1 MQKKI
6 LSDLVKELEK
16 NVTTKTFLRDV
27 KCSKKMIL
35 EVTHKEA
42 WKRAVEETL
51 LSEDYSWSNLLE
63 MMKPAL
69 NEISQEPP
77 NGWFPYIE
85 ACALNLLFPQNYTAN
100 KDPIYEKGRL
110 FILEVLRTFY
120 RFQKRFQEFDPM
132 NYMQLIKSEEAKVF
146 HTGEEYLRFVGFCK
160 ENYIYE
166 YLRLVKE
173 NTPYN
178 ILGHISGVH
187 YIAMHVAAQLYQA
200 EVPIDLA
207 LVSGAAAGHDIGKF
221 GCRPEEAKRIPYLH
235 YYYTDDFFKRNRM
248 YAIGHTA
255 TNHSTWDLELEN
267 LSVESLILIY
277 ADFRVKGARDE
288 QGREQIL
295 FYTLKDSF
303 DVILNKLDNVD
314 EAKRNRYIRVYNKLQ
329 DFEEYMVS
337 LGVHTEPGQAE
348 LSPVQ
353 QVDASLLSPKGVTE
367 QLKYHAIAH
376 NIFLMNKLNG
386 EISLANIIE
395 AARSEKK
402 WKNIRAYVNIFN
414 EYFTYMSNKQKEIT
428 LNFLY
433 ELLMHREG
441 DIRRQAADLMGNI
454 IVNYD
459 EEYRKE
465 MPEHTVR
472 IHGEITAL
480 DLWKRTLQ
488 NTIHP
493 DHKVTEQ
500 HRRWIGYSLKIL
512 VESVLKRCKQEEGNT
527 YLSLLLRYFQ
537 EENYDDAT
545 AFIMVDAIRSIPL
558 SYLNGENIPLFND
571 FIKKLTN
578 RKVLEIN
585 VAILRF
591 LKHYTDYEPTSKEDI
606 ATLTDIITTIE
617 EPSVLCVAYLKAKII
632 ENLQKHT
639 SILNSDEANKIQNFQ
654 VFHDPHATSAIFLE
668 NLKTATPWSIK
679 AVNIELLLDQI
690 KSGNHIQILH
700 VATHFSNLI
709 KVSERVAVRHRAGRA
724 LLAIMPILTL
734 DQRNEVVIEL
744 TKGLEI
750 GEYEI
755 SKYIPQYLGQ
765 LALFLHPNELDE
777 FIVNLTKLFESTN
790 EKVGSVA
797 LNTMGILIERY
808 PEYLEQFQESHENYY
823 RRKEKILGMLLR
835 GLANYNEV
843 VSQEAFLVIGQY
855 IFGSKELNLEEK
867 YGIFHYMH
875 KKLLNLFV
883 DQEETELSF
892 FNNAASLNHIYRF
905 ISDYTFEKGAI
916 SFIPN
921 TKVAFFPGT
930 FDPFSL
936 SHKGIV
942 KEIRNLGF
950 EVYLAL
956 DEFSWSKK
964 TQPRM
969 IRRKIINMS
978 VADENN
984 VYLFPDHIPIN
995 IANPEDIQTL
1005 TSLFPEKDV
1014 YIVVGSDVILNASS
1028 YKGEFVENSVLTLN
1042 HVVFRRDS
1050 ISEGTEY
1057 DCDLDTAYQKI
1068 KGKIVELK
1076 LPMYL
1081 EDISSTRIRENIDLN
1096 RDISNLID
1104 TVAQNFIY
1112 DNSLYLRE
1120 PQYKSILQAKAI
1132 SFEVISKIQ
1141 PEFIRELESSLLL
1154 GNNRLQRIAKIL
1166 KRAGTVAVIIRDGEK
1181 NNETVALAIYHHVT
1195 VSDLYHEFRNPEIS
1209 AYLRESASGKI
1220 IVINGIYSSDN
1231 SSIRHLK
1238 QLVLTETLAHSLK
1251 HDFTYAVYNSDL
1263 SEKEEED
1270 TLEVLT
1276 RQGFVPLDKQ
1286 EGVGNI
1292 YTVDMKS
1299 PITLFENI
1307 ETTLK
1312 DPLNRNENVIR
1323 VLDQAHKRLQRAL
1336 TKLYPGHL
1344 VLSFNSGVMHH
1355 RLIDMVTKANQVPSE
1370 PLKVRKLGASMCVP
1384 FGKILRGMAVPNTVT
1399 KALHTEK
1406 VFDPEMKGFEIT
1418 HFPYYSPLANQVR
1431 TIKSFKRP
1439 VLLVDDLLHKGY
1451 RIKKLDPLFKSE
1463 EVQIDRI
1470 IVGILSGRGKDLM
1483 TIQKRTVE
1491 SVYFIPNLKVWFV
1504 ESTVY
1509 PFIGGDSIQRQW
1521 NLNVGLLPSINLVL
1535 PYVAPN
1541 FLSSTS
1547 KEALYEYSLTCLE
1560 NARDIMVALEQEY
1573 QKAFEKKLTL
1583 NRLSEAV
1590 IFPRIPD
1597 KGVNMYYDLNLAPST
1612 YLQNDIENL
1621 IRLKGIITT

>member
-1 MQKKI
+1 MQKKM
-6 LSDLVKELEK
+6 LSDLTKELER
-16 NVTTKTFLRDV
+16 NLTTKSFL
-27 KCSKKMIL
+27 KNMKYTKKNIQEL
-35 EVTHKEA
+35 FKQGNWKHQIERTVEA
-42 WKRAVEETL
+42 
-51 LSEDYSWSNLLE
+51 DNYSWSHLRDLMQPTLE
-63 MMKPAL
+63 KIAP
-69 NEISQEPP
+69 EPP
-77 NGWFPYIE
+77 EGWFSYME
-85 ACALNLLFPQNYTAN
+85 ACALNTLYPQNYDAK
-100 KDPIYEKGRL
+100 KDPKSEKGRF
-110 FILEVLRTFY
+110 FILEILRTFY
-120 RFQKRFQEFDPM
+120 RFQKRFQEFNPK
-132 NYMQLIKSEEAKVF
+132 NYMRFIKREEAEEF
-146 HTGEEYLRFVGFCK
+146 HTGEEYLRFIGFCK
-160 ENYIYE
+160 DNYIYE
-166 YLRLVKE
+166 FLRLVKE

-187 YIAMHVAAQLYQA
+187 FIAMHVATQLYQA
-200 EVPIDLA
+200 GVPIDLT
-207 LVSGAAAGHDIGKF
+207 LVSGAAAGHDIGKL
-221 GCRPEEAKRIPYLH
+221 GCRPDEAKRIPYLH
-235 YYYTDDFFKRNRM
+235 YYYTDDFFKRNQM

-277 ADFRVKGARDE
+277 SDFRVKGARDE
-288 QGREQIL
+288 QGKEQIY

-314 EAKRNRYIRVYNKLQ
+314 EAKRNRYIRVYNKLR
-329 DFEEYMVS
+329 DFEEYMIS
-337 LGVHTEPGQAE
+337 LGVNTEPGEKKPSLA
-348 LSPVQ
+348 Q
-353 QVDASLLSPKGVTE
+353 QVDASLLSSQGVTE
-367 QLKYHAIAH
+367 HLKYHAISH

-402 WKNIRAYVNIFN
+402 WKNIRAYVNIFE
-414 EYFTYMSNKQKEIT
+414 EYFTYMSSKQKEIT

-441 DIRRQAADLMGNI
+441 DIRRQAADLIGNI

-465 MPEHTVR
+465 MPEHSVR

-488 NTIHP
+488 NIIHP

-500 HRRWIGYSLKIL
+500 HRRWIGYSLKLL
-512 VESVLKRCKQEEGNT
+512 VESVLKRCKQEEGIT
-527 YLSLLLRYFQ
+527 YLTLLLTYFQ

-545 AFIMVDAIRSIPL
+545 AFIMVDALRSIPL
-558 SYLNGENIPLFND
+558 TYLDGENIVVFNN
-571 FIKKLTN
+571 FTKKLTD

-591 LKHYTDYEPTSKEDI
+591 LKHYTDYEPTSKQDI
-606 ATLTDIITTIE
+606 SSLSEIMTAIE
-617 EPSVLCVAYLKAKII
+617 EPAVRCVGYLKEKIC
-632 ENLQKHT
+632 ENLQEQNNTLQPDDKK
-639 SILNSDEANKIQNFQ
+639 KIE
-654 VFHDPHATSAIFLE
+654 VFHDPHGTSAIFLE

-690 KSGNHIQILH
+690 NSGNHIQVLH

-765 LALFLHPNELDE
+765 LALYLHPNELDE
-777 FIVNLTKLFESTN
+777 FIGNLTKLFESTN

-797 LNTMGILIERY
+797 FNTIGILVEKY
-808 PEYLEQFQESHENYY
+808 PGYREQFQESHESYY
-823 RRKEKILGMLLR
+823 RRKERILGMLLR

-843 VSQEAFLVIGQY
+843 VSQEALLVIGQY
-855 IFGSKELNLEEK
+855 IFGSKELSLEEK
-867 YGIFHYMH
+867 SSIYHYMH

-905 ISDYTFEKGAI
+905 ISDYTFEKGR
-916 SFIPN
+916 FDFKPN

-995 IANPEDIQTL
+995 IANPKDIRTL
-1005 TSLFPEKDV
+1005 TSLFPRKDV

-1028 YKGEFVENSVLTLN
+1028 YKGETVENSVLTLN

-1057 DCDLDTAYQKI
+1057 DNDLDLAYKKI

-1132 SFEVISKIQ
+1132 SFEVVTDIQ
-1141 PEFIRELESSLLL
+1141 PMFMDELEASLLA
-1154 GNNRLQRIAKIL
+1154 GSGQRQKLRKVIQQS
-1166 KRAGTVAVIIRDGEK
+1166 GGEAVIIRDGER
-1181 NNETVALAIYHHVT
+1181 NNQPVALAFYHHVS
-1195 VSDLYHEFRNPEIS
+1195 VSDLYHEFKNPEVS

-1220 IVINGIYSSDN
+1220 IVINGIFSSKD
-1231 SSIRHLK
+1231 SSIRDLK
-1238 QLVLTETLAHSLK
+1238 QLVLTETLAYSLK
-1251 HDFTYAVYNSDL
+1251 HDFTFAVYNSSL
-1263 SEKEEED
+1263 EEED
-1270 TLEVLT
+1270 ADTLDVLV
-1276 RQGFVPLDKQ
+1276 RQGFAPLEEKD
-1286 EGVGNI
+1286 GVGNI

-1312 DPLNRNENVIR
+1312 DPLNRNENVIK

-1336 TKLYPGHL
+1336 TKLYPGNL

-1355 RLIDMVTKANQVPSE
+1355 QLIDRITKTNQVPAE

-1418 HFPYYSPLANQVR
+1418 HFPHYSPLINQVR
-1431 TIKSFKRP
+1431 TLKSFKRP

-1463 EVQIDRI
+1463 NVQIDRI

-1483 TIQKRTVE
+1483 TIQKRSVE
-1491 SVYFIPNLKVWFV
+1491 SVYFIPNLKIWFV
-1504 ESTVY
+1504 ESTIY
-1509 PFIGGDSIQRQW
+1509 PFIGGDSIRRKE
-1521 NLNVGLLPSINLVL
+1521 NLNAGLLPSINMVL
-1535 PYVAPN
+1535 PYVAPR
-1541 FLSSTS
+1541 FLTGTS

-1560 NARDIMVALEQEY
+1560 NARDIMVTLEQEY

-1597 KGVNMYYDLNLAPST
+1597 KGLNMFYDLNLAPSS
-1612 YLQNDIENL
+1612 YILNDIENL
-1621 IRLKGIITT
+1621 IRLKEVIIT